1 MTLSTTT
8 KTALIAVLLASA
20 CAPAKQFNR
29 DPQTSDLTLTP
40 ATMPEVARVS
50 VPMPPE
56 VFEPTPRGSARASLF
71 TQKRG
76 DSLFADQ
83 RADSVGDIL
92 TVIISIDDEARLR
105 TASDRERQGSA
116 SAGFPNF
123 FGLGGLIAGL
133 LPSLNLDSLPG
144 DEVISVGASSSAEGS
159 GSIAR
164 NEEIN
169 LKVAALVVQE
179 LPNGS
184 LVVAGRQEV
193 KVNNELRELRMA
205 GIVRP
210 ADIRNDNT
218 IPYERIAE
226 ARIAYGGRGALSR
239 TQARS
244 YGEDAMDVVLPY

>member
-1 MTLSTTT
+1 MTP
-8 KTALIAVLLASA
+8 KALLPVLFALAA
-20 CAPAKQFNR
+20 CAPAAQFDR
-29 DPQTSDLTLTP
+29 DPRPSDLVLNP
-40 ATMPEVARVS
+40 ATMPEVSRVS
-50 VPMPPE
+50 IPMPPE
-56 VFEPTPRGSARASLF
+56 VLEPTPRGSARASLF

-83 RADSVGDIL
+83 RADAVGDIL

-116 SAGFPNF
+116 SAGFPTF
-123 FGLGGLIAGL
+123 FGLEGVISKL
-133 LPSLNLDSLPG
+133 LPSLNLDALPG
-144 DEVISVGASSSAEGS
+144 DEVVAVGASASAEGS

-179 LPNGS
+179 LPNGA

-193 KVNNELRELRMA
+193 MVNNELRELRMA

-210 ADIRNDNT
+210 SDIRNDNT
-218 IPYERIAE
+218 IPYDRIAE

-239 TQARS
+239 TQSRS

>member
-1 MTLSTTT
+1 MTY
-8 KTALIAVLLASA
+8 KAPLIALALLAG
-20 CAPAKQFNR
+20 CAPAQHFNR
-29 DPQTSDLTLTP
+29 DPQPSELVLNSQ
-40 ATMPEVARVS
+40 TMPEVSRVS
-50 VPMPPE
+50 VPMPPQA
-56 VFEPTPRGSARASLF
+56 FTPTRHGSAKASLF
-71 TQKRG
+71 TQQRG

-83 RADSVGDIL
+83 RADTVGDIL

-116 SAGFPNF
+116 SAGFPTF
-123 FGLGGLIAGL
+123 FGLGGIISGL
-133 LPSLNLDSLPG
+133 LPQLNLDTLPG

-179 LPNGS
+179 LPNGT

-210 ADIRNDNT
+210 SDIRNDNT

-239 TQARS
+239 TQRRS

>member
-1 MTLSTTT
+1 MSP
-8 KTALIAVLLASA
+8 KTPLLLVCLLAGCSA
-20 CAPAKQFNR
+20 GQHFGR
-29 DPQTSDLTLTP
+29 DPHTSDLVLSP
-40 ATMPEVARVS
+40 QTMPEVARVS
-50 VPMPPE
+50 VPMPE
-56 VFEPTPRGSARASLF
+56 AVQAPTPVGAARASLF
-71 TQKRG
+71 ARST
-76 DSLFADQ
+76 DSLFSDQ
-83 RADSVGDIL
+83 RADDVGDIL

-105 TASDRERQGSA
+105 TASDRERGGSA
-116 SAGFPNF
+116 SAGFPTF
-123 FGLGGLIAGL
+123 FGLAGRIAELVPGFDD
-133 LPSLNLDSLPG
+133 LPAGED
-144 DEVISVGASSSAEGS
+144 VIEVGARSSASGE

-169 LKVAALVVQE
+169 LKVAALVVQK
-179 LPNGS
+179 LPNGA

-239 TQARS
+239 TQSRG
-244 YGEDAMDVVLPY
+244 YGEDAMDIVLPY